1 MALDKLTTIQTSGI
15 VATGIVTSNS
25 YVGDGSGLTG
35 VVGSGSGVVVQDDT
49 SVVGTAGTIDFGT
62 ALDVSAISS
71 GIVTVTASGGS
82 GSIAGI
88 DTTATS
94 IFSTLDIGADID
106 VDGHTELDNINI
118 AGVTTFAGNIDANAD
133 IDIDGHTNLDNVSI
147 AGVTTFSEDV
157 KFTGATSGR
166 DVTFDK
172 SDDSLGF
179 ADNAK
184 LKIGNSGDL
193 SVYHDG
199 SNSYISDS
207 GTGALTI
214 EASTL
219 LIENA
224 AGNQN
229 MIQAH
234 QSGAV
239 NLYYSNSK
247 KFETTNTGAL
257 VTGILTA
264 TSFVGDGSGL
274 TNLPGGGSYGDS
286 DVDTHLNRSSASSG
300 EILSWNGSDYAWVA
314 DNVGSGSTAEVRSN
328 TLTVSGVSTF
338 SGVVN
343 LTSSSQYP
351 LVINGSD
358 NGKIVLQGSNAP
370 YIRFKEQTTDKA
382 YIQWN
387 NDGYLE
393 LKNEEANESLKLGNG
408 SNGLKWSV
416 GGNDYTIWNSTN
428 MGSGGGLDAD
438 KLDNQEGS
446 YYTNAANL
454 TGTLPAIDGSNLTG
468 VTGSVAGISTT
479 GTSNFANIQLI
490 GITTGLN
497 VSGVLT
503 AAQFSGDGANLTS
516 LPAAQLSGTAAAIN
530 GSNITNLAAANLSG
544 TLPALDGSALTGIA
558 VTEAPITNF
567 TVTANGSS
575 AYRFAGG
582 GVNSSSDDPDLYLIR
597 GQKYRFNNTT
607 GSNHPFRFRVSSGGS
622 TYSSGVSGSENGV
635 QFFMVPLDAPASLV
649 YQCTIHSGMVGNI
662 YIRGAGGN
670 NTNVGVTT
678 FSGAVNISGD
688 LSIADKIIHTG
699 DTNCFISFPAA
710 DQIVFEGGGHE
721 RFRINGTTGRY
732 LFGRDITG
740 RAANYNNTSVVPI
753 IQIEDDTEASISVA
767 KFSNNTDSSRIYLQK
782 GRGAV
787 GSASVVQDNDTLG
800 MIVFNG
806 YNGSGFRNAA
816 QILAEVDGTP
826 TSSGDDTD
834 MPGALVFK
842 TSEDGTNVPTERL
855 RITST
860 GFLGINESDPQ
871 QLLHVHNDTNYQ
883 GILINGNGAPRI
895 AFARSTTTTGEWSVG
910 IDGTNG
916 NQFVIN
922 NSNDNSNRKF
932 IVSSSGVTA
941 AGTITSGGNATFN
954 GVVTFNGGYQQGNAS
969 AGLALFGSSAQ
980 SRGVVIAHGSDVMRA
995 THTNAMDLGTS
1006 SIRWKQIYT
1015 NNSVN
1020 TSDKNL
1026 KHTISDSDLGLSFV
1040 NKLRPVSYKW
1050 VQKEEESLDTKTH
1063 YGLIAQEIETALAS
1077 EGKTLNDFA
1086 GVFKPDDYKDDGTGG
1101 AMGISLGEIISPLIK
1116 AIQELSAEVDALK
1129 AK

>member
-166 DVTFDK
+166 DITFDK

-193 SVYHDG
+193 EIFHG
-199 SNSYISDS
+199 SNVNFIDCTNSFALHIQSNDFRIRKQDGGEEMITAAAN
-207 GTGALTI
+207 GTVKLYY
-214 EASTL
+214 
-219 LIENA
+219 N
-224 AGNQN
+224 GNQK
-229 MIQAH
+229 
-234 QSGAV
+234 
-239 NLYYSNSK
+239 LT
-247 KFETTNTGAL
+247 TTNTGAL

-274 TNLPGGGSYGDS
+274 TNLPGGGSYGNS

-300 EILSWNGSDYAWVA
+300 QILSWNGSDYAWVA

-351 LVINGSD
+351 LVINSSD

-408 SNGLKWSV
+408 SNGLKWNV

-428 MGSGGGLDAD
+428 MGTGGGLDAD
-438 KLDNQEGS
+438 LLDGQEGS

-454 TGTLPAIDGSNLTG
+454 TGTLPAISGANLTG

-567 TVTANGSS
+567 TVTASGSS
-575 AYRFAGG
+575 AYLFAGG
-582 GVNSSSDDPDLYLIR
+582 GVDTSTNNPDLYLVR

-607 GSNHPFRFRVSSGGS
+607 GSSHPFRFRVSSGGS
-622 TYSSGVSGSENGV
+622 TYTSGVSGSENGV
-635 QFFMVPLDAPASLV
+635 QFFTVPLDAPSSIV
-649 YQCTIHSGMVGNI
+649 YQCTIHGGMVGNI
-662 YIRGAGGN
+662 YIGGGSGANGGIPVFMAYRTTNYNSTTSATVLVFNEEKIDVGN
-670 NTNVGVTT
+670 NYDTSNGRFTAPVTGLYE
-678 FSGAVNISGD
+678 FAYA
-688 LSIADKIIHTG
+688 SIASNTATVYRYDL
-699 DTNCFISFPAA
+699 
-710 DQIVFEGGGHE
+710 
-721 RFRINGTTGRY
+721 RING
-732 LFGRDITG
+732 
-740 RAANYNNTSVVPI
+740 
-753 IQIEDDTEASISVA
+753 SIPYGGL
-767 KFSNNTDSSRIYLQK
+767 RQ
-782 GRGAV
+782 
-787 GSASVVQDNDTLG
+787 
-800 MIVFNG
+800 
-806 YNGSGFRNAA
+806 
-816 QILAEVDGTP
+816 E
-826 TSSGDDTD
+826 
-834 MPGALVFK
+834 
-842 TSEDGTNVPTERL
+842 L
-855 RITST
+855 RIDQSGVT
-860 GFLGINESDPQ
+860 Q
-871 QLLHVHNDTNYQ
+871 Y
-883 GILINGNGAPRI
+883 
-895 AFARSTTTTGEWSVG
+895 
-910 IDGTNG
+910 GTNG
-916 NQFVIN
+916 EFCLYIN
-922 NSNDNSNRKF
+922 M
-932 IVSSSGVTA
+932 TA
-941 AGTITSGGNATFN
+941 GQYAQVY
-954 GVVTFNGGYQQGNAS
+954 VVADS
-969 AGLALFGSSAQ
+969 A
-980 SRGVVIAHGSDVMRA
+980 
-995 THTNAMDLGTS
+995 
-1006 SIRWKQIYT
+1006 
-1015 NNSVN
+1015 VN
-1020 TSDKNL
+1020 TVYG
-1026 KHTISDSDLGLSFV
+1026 DS
-1040 NKLRPVSYKW
+1040 SYGY
-1050 VQKEEESLDTKTH
+1050 T
-1063 YGLIAQEIETALAS
+1063 YFRGRLI
-1077 EGKTLNDFA
+1077 G
-1086 GVFKPDDYKDDGTGG
+1086 
-1101 AMGISLGEIISPLIK
+1101 
-1116 AIQELSAEVDALK
+1116 
-1129 AK
+1129 